1 MTAKSEG
8 WGSPGKIPRPR
19 RARLDLPRGPRVS
32 SHCAAVT
39 RKPRTRGLN
48 TTDACPSP
56 CQGPA
61 RGSPAGLLQQGPR
74 DPGARGAENS
84 HRLRLPRTGS
94 DLEKRGASTVSGRL
108 GKGETVPREEAAL
121 ARGAGP
127 AGPTALGRESP
138 HAKARR
144 PETGGEAPKS
154 GPSQPHPVMLRVGA
168 GCQGNQPLTG
178 GLDRSAPSPITQEG
192 RGWKLTR
199 WPMASDL
206 SIGPM

>member
-1 MTAKSEG
+1 M
-8 WGSPGKIPRPR
+8 PRPR
-19 RARLDLPRGPRVS
+19 RARLDLPGGPRVS

-39 RKPRTRGLN
+39 RKPRPRGLN

-61 RGSPAGLLQQGPR
+61 RGSPAGLLQQGPG
-74 DPGARGAENS
+74 DPGAWGAENS

-108 GKGETVPREEAAL
+108 GKGETARREEAAL

-154 GPSQPHPVMLRVGA
+154 GPSQPHPGYA
-168 GCQGNQPLTG
+168 QGG
-178 GLDRSAPSPITQEG
+178 GRLPGEPAPDWRFGPFSPVPNHPGREG
-192 RGWKLTR
+192 LEADSMADGQRLIDWADVTR
-199 WPMASDL
+199 P
-206 SIGPM
+206 P

>member
-1 MTAKSEG
+1 M
-8 WGSPGKIPRPR
+8 PHPC
-19 RARLDLPRGPRVS
+19 RARLDLPGGPRVS

-39 RKPRTRGLN
+39 RKPRPRGLN

-61 RGSPAGLLQQGPR
+61 RGSPAGLLQQGPG

-108 GKGETVPREEAAL
+108 GKGETARREEAAL

-138 HAKARR
+138 HAKAGSRR
-144 PETGGEAPKS
+144 QVEKPRSPAP
-154 GPSQPHPVMLRVGA
+154 PSHTRVMLRVGA